1 LAEAS
6 QPNLAK
12 AANLVQT
19 IGFFQRPKMKQQLLA
34 HEILQPQHRKK
45 SWPVP
50 HTYQQ
55 DPRNADIKIN
65 INDELLHRDQAV
77 ISVFDSGFIL
87 GDGIWEG
94 LRMHNGVIPFLD
106 KHMKRLWEGAK
117 ALDLDLGLEKDQLK
131 RRLYGTLDAN
141 NMDDNVHI
149 RLMVSRGIKA
159 TPYQD
164 PAVTISGPTIVIIPE
179 YKNPD
184 PTLNDRGIKLYT
196 VYVRRGYAD
205 VQDPRI
211 NSHSKLNCIF
221 GCIQAAKAG
230 ADEALMLDPHGH
242 VATCNSTHFFI
253 VRDGEVWT
261 SSGDYCLDGITRRN
275 VIDLCKANDIPVFEK
290 NFSVMQAYG
299 ADEAFVT
306 GTFAGLTPVFDIDGR
321 TIGEGERGPMVDR
334 LQALYLEMITKEC
347 SGNKR

>member
-1 LAEAS
+1 M
-6 QPNLAK
+6 
-12 AANLVQT
+12 ANST
-19 IGFFQRPKMKQQLLA
+19 
-34 HEILQPQHRKK
+34 
-45 SWPVP
+45 
-50 HTYQQ
+50 HTYLA
-55 DPRNADIKIN
+55 DPRNASILIN
-65 INDELLHRDQAV
+65 INGELVPREQAV
-77 ISVFDSGFIL
+77 VSVFDSGFIL

-106 KHMKRLWEGAK
+106 QHLKRLWEAAK
-117 ALDLDLGLEKDQLK
+117 ALDLDLGMSKPELSD
-131 RRLYGTLDAN
+131 RLYQTLHAN
-141 NMDDNVHI
+141 NMEDHVHI
-149 RLMVSRGIKA
+149 RLMVTRGIKS

-164 PAVTISGPTIVIIPE
+164 PAVTIGGPTIVIIPE
-179 YKNPD
+179 YKTPD
-184 PTLNDRGIKLYT
+184 PTLNDRGVRLYT

-230 ADEALMLDPHGH
+230 YDEALMLDPHGH

-275 VIDLCKANDIPVFEK
+275 VINLCKANDIPVFEK
-290 NFSVMQAYG
+290 NFSVMQTYG

-321 TIGEGERGPMVDR
+321 QIGEGRRGPMVDR
-334 LQALYLEMITKEC
+334 LQALYAQLIEREC
-347 SGNKR
+347 NTHEGSPE

>member
-1 LAEAS
+1 MS
-6 QPNLAK
+6 NS
-12 AANLVQT
+12 T
-19 IGFFQRPKMKQQLLA
+19 
-34 HEILQPQHRKK
+34 H
-45 SWPVP
+45 SY
-50 HTYQQ
+50 TQ
-55 DPRNADIKIN
+55 DPRNDDIFIN
-65 INDELLHRDQAV
+65 INGELYHRSKAV

-94 LRMHNGVIPFLD
+94 LRLHKGGIPFLNR
-106 KHMKRLWEGAK
+106 HLRRLWEGAK
-117 ALDLDLGLEKDQLK
+117 ALDLDMGITQATLSE
-131 RRLYGTLDAN
+131 RLFHTISAN
-141 NMDDNVHI
+141 NMEDDVHI

-164 PAVTISGPTIVIIPE
+164 PAVTIGGPTIVIIPE
-179 YKNPD
+179 YKVPD
-184 PTLNDRGIKLYT
+184 PALNDRGVRLYT

-253 VRDGEVWT
+253 VREGEVWT

-275 VIDLCKANDIPVFEK
+275 IINLCKANDIPVFEK
-290 NFSVMQAYG
+290 NFSVMQTYS

-306 GTFAGLTPVFDIDGR
+306 GTFAGVTPVFDIDGR
-321 TIGEGERGPMVDR
+321 QVGNGRRGPMVNR
-334 LQALYLEMITKEC
+334 LQSLYRELIHAESARHTRAATTQVDDSAA
-347 SGNKR
+347 SGDADPS